1 MDKVYVPPLLPTDL
15 QENITA
21 KLNKAGANKTPTL
34 GTLALLGVPGCWAE
48 DYRSRAREWS
58 SK

>member
-1 MDKVYVPPLLPTDL
+1 MGLL
-15 QENITA
+15 ESITA

>member
-1 MDKVYVPPLLPTDL
+1 MGLL
-15 QENITA
+15 ENITA
-21 KLNKAGANKTPTL
+21 KLNRAGANKTPTL

-48 DYRSRAREWS
+48 RYGSRAPEWR